1 MSEKLRSMRRTMA
14 GRRRGRSAGGRIP
27 VVTIYNSTA
36 DTDRCVRPPHT
47 HAALRLVVCKHDIAI
62 V

>member
-27 VVTIYNSTA
+27 VVTSTTERPTPTA
-36 DTDRCVRPPHT
+36 VYDRRIHIHTPHSGWSSVNT
-47 HAALRLVVCKHDIAI
+47 TLL
-62 V
+62 